1 MNNEPQKCGNPVII
15 VFYKRKFITLEIC
28 QAKMLTAFFDRLL
41 ECDFSLLQ
49 NHLKVFDFKATK
61 RDAVGI

>member
-1 MNNEPQKCGNPVII
+1 
-15 VFYKRKFITLEIC
+15 
-28 QAKMLTAFFDRLL
+28 MLTAFFDRLL